1 MPVHIPAPVT
11 NTNNL
16 SDRDNTSYLNRYNY
30 YRAPLNLGRE
40 SNSDDYDY
48 LLDITISTGK
58 YALPKKNDYQL
69 PKNHLAF
76 EELEDSEGIKGIV
89 SARTIEA
96 SIFYFGGVFNNY
108 AAKCRTD
115 TYLAD
120 IEHIEN
126 LPITEEEKEKYKQD
140 RPRIKGIWMMPF
152 KGSTYSS
159 DNLNVI
165 SYYDPYGSSKLSLDL
180 PNGSHYE
187 PGQSIR
193 CADCGLC
200 YKKFDNEFKDLKG
213 RTEYYLYLVISKI
226 GKTNLENP
234 FPARLVCT
242 STAFSS
248 IHNLLYTLS
257 ASDPTKE
264 IYEHNVK
271 LSLEA
276 VLGRDGK
283 PLPNCYSIISE
294 ISGETQPN
302 IIKLINDVIELNTY
316 KLSANNN
323 SSSNTSEEKPTATKT
338 NSSSKSTSKS
348 KSKES
353 SQEDDFDW

>member
-11 NTNNL
+11 NSDNS
-16 SDRDNTSYLNRYNY
+16 SDRDSTSYLNRYNY

-40 SNSDDYDY
+40 SNSDEYDY
-48 LLDITISTGK
+48 LLDINISTGK

-69 PKNHLAF
+69 PKNHLTF
-76 EELEDSEGIKGIV
+76 EELEDSEGVKGIV

-96 SIFYFGGVFNNY
+96 SIFYFGGAFNNY

-115 TYLAD
+115 NYLAD
-120 IEHIEN
+120 IQHIES
-126 LPITEEEKEKYKQD
+126 LPITEEDKEKYKQN

-152 KGSTYSS
+152 KGSSYGS
-159 DNLNVI
+159 DNNNVI
-165 SYYDPYGSSKLSLDL
+165 SYYDPYGISKMTLDL
-180 PNGSHYE
+180 PNGNHYE
-187 PGQSIR
+187 PGQMIR

-200 YKKFDNEFKDLKG
+200 YKKFDNEFKDLRG

-226 GKTNLENP
+226 GKTKLKNP

-242 STAFSS
+242 STAFPS

-257 ASDPTKE
+257 VADPTKE

-276 VLGRDGK
+276 IIGRDGK
-283 PLPNCYSIISE
+283 PVPNCYSIVSE

-302 IIKLINDVIELNTY
+302 IIKLIQDVIELNTY
-316 KLSANNN
+316 KPNTNNKPN
-323 SSSNTSEEKPTATKT
+323 SDIKENETKPTKTSSS
-338 NSSSKSTSKS
+338 SKS
-348 KSKES
+348 KSKNS
-353 SQEDDFDW
+353 SEEDDFDW